1 MSALERS
8 FPYYLQESVQYNV
21 DAFLLATKLQPTNSR
36 VGFSLIL
43 ASGTEE
49 EPNYTDLCE
58 VSDIGSLLQP
68 GCILLLLP
76 QRENKLL
83 ETPEV

>member
-1 MSALERS
+1 MSALERP

-21 DAFLLATKLQPTNSR
+21 EAFFLATKLKPTNSK

-43 ASGTEE
+43 VSGTEE
-49 EPNYTDLCE
+49 DPNYTDLTE

-68 GCILLLLP
+68 ECILLLLP
-76 QRENKLL
+76 QREQKLL
-83 ETPEV
+83 ETPGA